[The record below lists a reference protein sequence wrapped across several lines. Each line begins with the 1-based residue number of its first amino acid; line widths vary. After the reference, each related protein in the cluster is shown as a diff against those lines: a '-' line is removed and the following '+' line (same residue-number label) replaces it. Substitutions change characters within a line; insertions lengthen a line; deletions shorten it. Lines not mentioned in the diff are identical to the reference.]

1 MGGARRAGP
10 VGRAAAGEPAWAE
23 VGAGRGAVAAARPQ
37 TPRLSSERAFLLLG
51 YGGPPGCP
59 PAPWLGFGWLQM
71 PEGSRCPLLGGGEGG
86 RGVGGRVGS
95 SGARPRRTGAGV
107 TCEGPSGPGFGF
119 NQSVCT
125 GGGSSR
131 SPQVAAVA
139 ETVGVQGVL
148 TADRWS
154 FISEVLNGLSRN
166 MALLL
171 VSFVL
176 AVQVQCLAPVSAPL
190 ALNGKELQQATS
202 ANANVFPKPLP
213 TETGKRDP
221 SLANYFA
228 FDTDHLP
235 SLLQNRLHSGPVP
248 NGVAATVVPR
258 KFVNWNSEI
267 CGLTSASM
275 WKKNNW

>member
-1 MGGARRAGP
+1 M
-10 VGRAAAGEPAWAE
+10 
-23 VGAGRGAVAAARPQ
+23 
-37 TPRLSSERAFLLLG
+37 
-51 YGGPPGCP
+51 
-59 PAPWLGFGWLQM
+59 
-71 PEGSRCPLLGGGEGG
+71 
-86 RGVGGRVGS
+86 
-95 SGARPRRTGAGV
+95 
-107 TCEGPSGPGFGF
+107 
-119 NQSVCT
+119 
-125 GGGSSR
+125 
-131 SPQVAAVA
+131 AAVA